1 MDENL
6 EFRTMI
12 QYFMYLVL
20 FIHSIV
26 WCNQLYETNK
36 CNLSQK
42 DQSDLE
48 NDSCDLDLFF
58 YQKEPY
64 STFDQI
70 SNNFINLPSKSLH
83 IIHLYFSSIP
93 GYLDLDPSL
102 TRLKLNSESEYC
114 KPIGE
119 FEWKST
125 TNRKQELGL
134 ICDPIRL
141 MHTCRILIFISNKK
155 KSKVQCLCI
164 EILTSNGVKDVTA
177 YYSTFEM
184 KKVNKNLLNTK
195 WILTKQGDIT

>member
-6 EFRTMI
+6 EFWTMI

-119 FEWKST
+119 FEWKSR
-125 TNRKQELGL
+125 TNKKQDLGL
-134 ICDPIRL
+134 VCVPIRL
-141 MHTCRILIFISNKK
+141 MHTCRIIIFISNKK
-155 KSKVQCLCI
+155 NQKFNAFALKFSHQMGSKMLLLIIQHLRWKR
-164 EILTSNGVKDVTA
+164 LTR
-177 YYSTFEM
+177 
-184 KKVNKNLLNTK
+184 
-195 WILTKQGDIT
+195 IC